1 MEEPKIK
8 NKRARSEPALPCFP
22 VVFLIE
28 QQYIGGRN
36 AKGFRKA
43 AGTQEWLP
51 QGSHSCVCYAFLF
64 GHVLVEVCHDTALAG
79 NKMAFRVKNREALE
93 RSPIF

>member
-8 NKRARSEPALPCFP
+8 NKKARSEPALPCFP

-43 AGTQEWLP
+43 AGTQQKWLP
-51 QGSHSCVCYAFLF
+51 FGSHFLCAMFFLF
-64 GHVLVEVCHDTALAG
+64 GHVLVKVRHDTALAG
-79 NKMAFRVKNREALE
+79 NKWLAG
-93 RSPIF
+93 